1 MLNTSFVKFKSQ
13 HLKKKNQMIYYSV
26 KTDGE
31 KEIENLINNFLIEKN
46 SFIFE
51 SVEKG
56 FIKGRYTIFGKNPD
70 KIWEF
75 NNNNCKLNYKNKK
88 IILKGSPK
96 KNIEKIIEDFKFNIP
111 KNLPPISSIL
121 SGYFSYDIIRYIEN
135 IPNSTKND
143 LNIPD
148 SRILRPRNII
158 IHDNYKKKIYF
169 IVNIFKDEKIN
180 NFKRKLSEINTQ
192 IEEMVF
198 MANYRL
204 SVRNQDS
211 KKLPKIKSNITK
223 KKFMSNVVK
232 AKKYIKIGDIF
243 QVVLS
248 QRFNCKLTKKP
259 IEIYKKLRK
268 TNPSPFMYFFNFKD
282 FQIIGASPEILV
294 RLRDNKIT
302 IRPIAGTRP
311 RGKTKKQDKFYEK
324 DLLKDKK
331 ELSEHLML
339 LDLGRNDAGKV
350 SKINSVKVTES
361 FKIERYSHVMHIVS
375 NVEGSFNNKFTNFD
389 TLLSGFPAGTVSGA
403 PKIRAME
410 IIDELENTRR
420 KVYAGGI
427 GYFSANGDFD
437 TCIALRTA
445 ISKNNKFYVQSGAGI
460 VADSKPINEF
470 KETVNK
476 AKALIK
482 ALE

>member
-111 KNLPPISSIL
+111 KDLPPISSIL
-121 SGYFSYDIIRYIEN
+121 SGYFSYDIIRYIEK

-158 IHDNYKKKIYF
+158 IHDNYEKRLFF
-169 IVNIFKDEKIN
+169 IVNIFKDEKIS
-180 NFKRKLSEINTQ
+180 NFNRKFSEINTQ

-198 MANYRL
+198 MANYKL
-204 SVRNQDS
+204 SATNQNFN
-211 KKLPKIKSNITK
+211 KTFKIKSNITK
-223 KKFMSNVVK
+223 KN
-232 AKKYIKIGDIF
+232 
-243 QVVLS
+243 L
-248 QRFNCKLTKKP
+248 
-259 IEIYKKLRK
+259 
-268 TNPSPFMYFFNFKD
+268 
-282 FQIIGASPEILV
+282 
-294 RLRDNKIT
+294 
-302 IRPIAGTRP
+302 
-311 RGKTKKQDKFYEK
+311 
-324 DLLKDKK
+324 
-331 ELSEHLML
+331 
-339 LDLGRNDAGKV
+339 
-350 SKINSVKVTES
+350 
-361 FKIERYSHVMHIVS
+361 
-375 NVEGSFNNKFTNFD
+375 
-389 TLLSGFPAGTVSGA
+389 
-403 PKIRAME
+403 
-410 IIDELENTRR
+410 
-420 KVYAGGI
+420 
-427 GYFSANGDFD
+427 
-437 TCIALRTA
+437 
-445 ISKNNKFYVQSGAGI
+445 
-460 VADSKPINEF
+460 
-470 KETVNK
+470 
-476 AKALIK
+476 
-482 ALE
+482 